1 MSILARLAWSLG
13 GYGGGGVI
21 QDDLNIVI
29 KKQIDRSHVVLKR
42 IGVVGVV
49 VAVQAMVVA
58 HTTDDEDMGQPVA
71 ESSRNIQVCLGS
83 SCNEG
88 SGCSIKV
95 RRNSLCHEGSS
106 SPWWPGSSPPLGCS
120 ASP

>member
-1 MSILARLAWSLG
+1 MSILARLAWSVG
-13 GYGGGGVI
+13 GNGGVI

-29 KKQIDRSHVVLKR
+29 KKQKDSSHVVLKR
-42 IGVVGVV
+42 KGVVGAV

-83 SCNEG
+83 SC
-88 SGCSIKV
+88 
-95 RRNSLCHEGSS
+95 
-106 SPWWPGSSPPLGCS
+106 
-120 ASP
+120 